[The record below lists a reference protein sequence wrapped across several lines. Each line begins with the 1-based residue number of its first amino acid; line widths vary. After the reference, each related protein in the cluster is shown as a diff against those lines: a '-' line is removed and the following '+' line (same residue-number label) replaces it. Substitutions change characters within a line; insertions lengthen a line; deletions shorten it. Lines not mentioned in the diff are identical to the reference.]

1 MSKTTSLLSLLLALA
16 LFAPT
21 AATAGDEDEVQDLLE
36 LARKGDKNA
45 IELYYSALSGAKPD
59 AEKALDMPARTIELP
74 YGKVTL
80 DGGWLI
86 PVEPKEIKD
95 KDNPNG
101 VEVPERQFISAIY
114 MGEGRFEY
122 EAPTETER
130 WSVNFNLADL
140 HPGKKYS
147 DVDKI
152 DVAIEGGMVIYF
164 EGKWRDLFLEGTEPG
179 TVDKKTGDKAE
190 KLWKARGDLWQGD
203 MARLNTLDT
212 LTGETRDGLT
222 LDVGQKDL
230 KGVPALSYIIDPLDT
245 DHEDIALYVVRRY
258 ALNRDVTNWWELA
271 KWFHPDHAEGKTPR
285 ELGYTRLELPFDV
298 HHYNMDMTVFRDG
311 DAGFWGMK
319 VKGDLDMSFIEPTN
333 TLMFA
338 MMSYGENEWDPSKSF
353 DEVKLSGSNRVNVT
367 DVTDGDGNQLEYMH
381 NGHVL
386 TIKLDR
392 VYEAEEELSIAFKY
406 EGLFIMTIKQ
416 PPPQTSLT
424 DSRQLEGVDIINF
437 RVPNDYPWFP
447 QNQSH
452 KDSYTF
458 DWVLRLPKPM
468 LAATSG
474 TLLGMEEVGK
484 YNVHTIKE
492 TTPVTFPAMLFG
504 RFGVK
509 ENNPDFSKGEYKIRL
524 YTHPGFDKDAQSF
537 LDEAQGVIA
546 FYEAMFGP
554 YPFEELDIAQMPL
567 GIGYA
572 QAPAGLVQMDG
583 ATYISKTDLVNLYN
597 ADDNMLDI
605 RDNFVPHEIAHEW
618 WGHKAGWGSS
628 RDQWVSETFAEYA
641 AALYIEYREAKK
653 SGDPEDLKGY
663 ETRKRRWGLDGRL
676 GHTYD
681 RTGPVWVGNRTRNRR
696 TSTIY
701 ARGPLILDM
710 VRENFG
716 KEAVI
721 KVMYT
726 WCELAGKND
735 GKVVTEDLQYVLEKA
750 LPGVGFE
757 EFMRMYIKGNEP
769 LPDDPKAAKADKLG
783 KAKY

>member
-1 MSKTTSLLSLLLALA
+1 MSKTFRLLFLIPALALA
-16 LFAPT
+16 FPT
-21 AATAGDEDEVQDLLE
+21 TLIAGDEEDVEDLLE
-36 LARKGDKNA
+36 LAKKGDKNA
-45 IELYYSALSGAKPD
+45 IELYYSALSGAKT
-59 AEKALDMPARTIELP
+59 AEDKALKIPARTIEVP

-80 DGGWLI
+80 EGGWLI
-86 PVEPKEIKD
+86 PVQPKEIKD
-95 KDNPNG
+95 KDNPKG
-101 VEVPERQFISAIY
+101 VEVPDREFISAVY
-114 MGEGRFEY
+114 LGEGRFEFD
-122 EAPTETER
+122 APTETER
-130 WSVNFNLADL
+130 WSMNFGLADL
-140 HPGKKYS
+140 HPAKKYS
-147 DVDKI
+147 DLDGV
-152 DVAIEGGMVIYF
+152 DVAIDGGMVIYF
-164 EGKWRDLFLEGTEPG
+164 EGKWRELFLEGTEEADL
-179 TVDKKTGDKAE
+179 DKKTAE
-190 KLWKARGDLWQGD
+190 AAKKLWKARGDLWQGD

-212 LTGETRDGLT
+212 LTGETHDGLT
-222 LDVGQKDL
+222 LDVQQKDL
-230 KGVPALSYIIDPLDT
+230 KGVPALTYIIDPLET
-245 DHEDIALYVVRRY
+245 DHEQVALAVVRRY
-258 ALNRDVTNWWELA
+258 ALNRDSTNWWLLSQ
-271 KWFHPDHAEGKTPR
+271 WFHPDDAEGLSER
-285 ELGYTRLELPFDV
+285 ELGYKRLELPFDV
-298 HHYNMDMTVFRDG
+298 HHYDMDMTVFRDG

-319 VKGDLDMSFIEPTN
+319 VKGELDMSFIEPTN

-353 DEVKLSGSNRVNVT
+353 DEVKLSGSNRVIVS
-367 DVTDGDGNQLEYMH
+367 DVTDGDGNPLEFMH

-386 TIKLDR
+386 TIKLPR
-392 VYEAEEELSIAFKY
+392 VYEKDEKLSIGFKY

-424 DSRQLEGVDIINF
+424 DSRNFDGVDIINF

-458 DWVLRLPKPM
+458 EWTLRLPKPM
-468 LAATSG
+468 IAATSG
-474 TLLGMEEVGK
+474 TLLGMVEEGK
-484 YNVHTIKE
+484 YNVHSIKE

-509 ENNPDFSKGEYKIRL
+509 ENNPDYDAGEYKIRL
-524 YTHPGFDKDAQSF
+524 YTHPGFEKDAQSF

-554 YPFEELDIAQMPL
+554 YPFDELDIAQMPI

-583 ATYISKTDLVNLYN
+583 ATYISKTDLVNLWN
-597 ADDNMLDI
+597 ADDTMLDI

-641 AALYIEYREAKK
+641 AALYIEYREARK
-653 SGDPEDLKGY
+653 SGDPEDTKGY
-663 ETRKRRWGLDGRL
+663 EDRKRRWGIDGRR

-681 RTGPVWVGNRTRNRR
+681 RTGPVWVGNRTRSRR

-710 VRENFG
+710 VRQNFG

-735 GKVVTEDLQYVLEKA
+735 GKVVTEDFQYVLEQA

-757 EFMRMYIKGNEP
+757 EFMKMYIKGNEP
-769 LPDDPKAAKADKLG
+769 LPDDPKINKADKLG